1 MILVRDE
8 FQCKL
13 GGAHK
18 AVERIKS
25 QADLLESQNVIKRAR
40 VLTDL
45 SGRFD
50 TVIFEAEI
58 ESIDAY
64 FAMMQAA
71 FADPEIQARS
81 AALGEM
87 PQQSGSRSF
96 YTIEATYD
104 LEAD

>member
-13 GGAHK
+13 GGAQQ
-18 AVERIKS
+18 AVDRIKAM
-25 QADLLESQNVIKRAR
+25 ADLLEGQDVIKRAR

-50 TVIFEAEI
+50 TVIFEAEV
-58 ESIDAY
+58 ESLDAY
-64 FAMMQAA
+64 FAMMRAA
-71 FADPEIQARS
+71 FTNPDIQARS
-81 AALGEM
+81 ASLGEM

-96 YTIEATYD
+96 YTIEAIYE
-104 LEAD
+104 LEE

>member
-13 GGAHK
+13 GVAHQV
-18 AVERIKS
+18 VERIKAQS
-25 QADLLESQNVIKRAR
+25 DLLHSQNVIKRAR
-40 VLTDL
+40 ILTDL

-58 ESIDAY
+58 DSIDAY
-64 FAMMQAA
+64 FEMMRAA
-71 FADPEIQARS
+71 FANPDIQARS

-87 PQQSGSRSF
+87 PQESGSRAF
-96 YTIEATYD
+96 YTIEATYE
-104 LEAD
+104 LEG

>member
-13 GGAHK
+13 GGAQE
-18 AVERIKS
+18 AVDRIKA
-25 QADLLESQNVIKRAR
+25 QADLLQSQDVIKRAR

-50 TVIFEAEI
+50 TVIFEAEV
-58 ESIDAY
+58 ESLDAY
-64 FAMMQAA
+64 FAMMRAA
-71 FADPEIQARS
+71 FANPEFQTRNS
-81 AALGEM
+81 AMGEM

-96 YTIEATYD
+96 YTIEATYS
-104 LEAD
+104 LAE

>member
-1 MILVRDE
+1 VILIRDE

-13 GGAHK
+13 GGAQQ
-18 AVERIKS
+18 AVDHFKS
-25 QADLLESQNVIKRAR
+25 MADLLESQDVIKRAR
-40 VLTDL
+40 ILTDL

-50 TVIFEAEI
+50 TVIFEAEV
-58 ESIDAY
+58 ESLDAY

-87 PQQSGSRSF
+87 PQQSGSRAF
-96 YTIEATYD
+96 YTIEETYE
-104 LEAD
+104 LEK